1 VEARRKIIDMYK
13 KSGFKMKGFSGFVN
27 EDKKEDRK
35 RRRNERKESRAH
47 DKSARKAYRED
58 HPGVLNR
65 LLGKYKIK

>member
-1 VEARRKIIDMYK
+1 MK
-13 KSGFKMKGFSGFVN
+13 KGPFKMKGFSGFGD
-27 EDKKEDRK
+27 EDKKKARK
-35 RRRNERKESRAH
+35 RRRDERKESRAH

>member
-1 VEARRKIIDMYK
+1 MYK

-35 RRRNERKESRAH
+35 KRRNERKESRAH

>member
-1 VEARRKIIDMYK
+1 MPNFK
-13 KSGFKMKGFSGFVN
+13 KNTSAFMMKGFSGFGN
-27 EDKKEDRK
+27 EKKKEARK
-35 RRRNERKESRAH
+35 RRKNERKESRAH